1 MEGLDVATAAVVA
14 RERVEL
20 SKLTYGAPVL
30 EEGGK
35 ISLPELCPWEGYP
48 RVLYMFTR
56 LSNAFCAELPNVA
69 KGFFQQQDWA
79 NRFARAHDVL
89 EALLGDAARG
99 GLISQPASA
108 F

>member
-1 MEGLDVATAAVVA
+1 MPVEELEYIAFALGRAIMEGLDVATAAVVA

-79 NRFARAHDVL
+79 SRDKIR
-89 EALLGDAARG
+89 
-99 GLISQPASA
+99 
-108 F
+108 